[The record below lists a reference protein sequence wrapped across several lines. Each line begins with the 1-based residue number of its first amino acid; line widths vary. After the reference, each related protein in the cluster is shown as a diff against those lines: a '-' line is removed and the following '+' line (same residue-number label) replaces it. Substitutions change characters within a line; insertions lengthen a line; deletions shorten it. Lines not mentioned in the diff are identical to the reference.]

1 MRRILV
7 VLIGLLSA
15 VAGTSGSPALAGSA
29 HFTYHQIS
37 ILDDQPFH
45 PQGTL
50 RLQYREEG
58 VDPNQLVN
66 YTALAAGTFEW
77 LCVRSR
83 ETRTVFQRVST
94 EVRQLP
100 FPYHSTIDTSVYL
113 PLPPSPFNPG
123 ECPLGPTVVG
133 EVTYDN
139 ALLCDT
145 DHAVCQRFH
154 RVHRRFT
161 IN

>member
-1 MRRILV
+1 MRRTLV
-7 VLIGLLSA
+7 ALIGLLAA
-15 VAGTSGSPALAGSA
+15 VAGISGPPALAGSA

-37 ILDDQPFH
+37 IVDDPPLH

-50 RLQYREEG
+50 LLQFREAG
-58 VDPNQLVN
+58 VDPNQLVT
-66 YTALAAGTFEW
+66 YDALAAGTFEW

-83 ETRTVFQRVST
+83 ETRTVFQRIST
-94 EVRQLP
+94 PVQQLP
-100 FPYHSTIDTSVYL
+100 ASPPSSTSIYL
-113 PLPPSPFNPG
+113 PLPQSPFTPQ
-123 ECPLGPTVVG
+123 ECPLGPSVVG
-133 EVTYDN
+133 EVTYDT

-145 DHAVCQRFH
+145 DHAACQQFH